1 MTVVELIR
9 LLQECSPEKEVTIYD
24 YGYGDWYSVVRV
36 EEDDND
42 VKLNFEQVIKVMKVK
57 ELIDKLKDYP
67 EDTEVIVLD
76 IAWGDN
82 VVVIAAKS

>member
-36 EEDDND
+36 EEDDDD
-42 VKLNFEQVIKVMKVK
+42 VKLNFK
-57 ELIDKLKDYP
+57 
-67 EDTEVIVLD
+67 
-76 IAWGDN
+76 
-82 VVVIAAKS
+82 